1 MILGEINRASGV
13 TTTHCRARATALA
26 PRFFVL
32 SRSGADGFDPQSGL
46 LTRGAQCDATDS
58 RQSRCSA
65 ADVPADPQ
73 YRLCDA

>member
-1 MILGEINRASGV
+1 MILGEINWASGI
-13 TTTHCRARATALA
+13 TTTHCRARAMA
-26 PRFFVL
+26 PRFFVP
-32 SRSGADGFDPQSGL
+32 SRSGADVFDPQSGL

>member
-1 MILGEINRASGV
+1 MSLGEINRASV
-13 TTTHCRARATALA
+13 IITTHCRARATALA
-26 PRFFVL
+26 PRFFVR
-32 SRSGADGFDPQSGL
+32 SRSGEGVFDPQSGL

-73 YRLCDA
+73 YRFCDA